1 MLNSLKKLTVLCV
14 EDNDGVRKRVVNT
27 LNFYFKRVVE
37 AKNGSRAF
45 EIYKASHVD
54 AIITDIE
61 MPNMGGIEFAK
72 KIRKENKEIPLIVL
86 SAYSKEEYLLK
97 LINIR
102 IDHFILK
109 PLNTHKLRIALEK
122 IFANTK
128 VITINEKLSI
138 NLNSMEIEYE
148 KNNIKI
154 TKRERNFLELLDK
167 NKNSITT
174 YQNIQDSVWQNDIM
188 SQTALKTFV
197 KVLRKKFPIEIIE
210 NISGVGYRFCN
221 YSYSL

>member
-1 MLNSLKKLTVLCV
+1 MLSRLKKLTILCV
-14 EDNDGVRKRVVNT
+14 EDNNGVRKRVVNT

-37 AKNGSRAF
+37 AKNGDEAF
-45 EIYKASHVD
+45 DAYKASHVD

-61 MPNMGGIEFAK
+61 MPNMGGIEFTK

-86 SAYSKEEYLLK
+86 SAYSKEEYLLE
-97 LINIR
+97 LINIK

-109 PLNTHKLRIALEK
+109 PLNAQKLQVALEK
-122 IFANTK
+122 IFANSK
-128 VITINEKLSI
+128 IITIDERLSI
-138 NLNSMEIEYE
+138 NLSSMEIEYE
-148 KNNIKI
+148 KKVIKI
-154 TKRERNFLELLDK
+154 TKKERDFLELLYK
-167 NKNSITT
+167 NKKLIST

-197 KVLRKKFPIEIIE
+197 KVLRKKFPIELIE

-221 YSYSL
+221 F

>member
-1 MLNSLKKLTVLCV
+1 MLNKLKELTILCV

-27 LNFYFKRVVE
+27 LNFYFKRVVG
-37 AKNGSRAF
+37 AKNGDEAF
-45 EIYKASHVD
+45 DVYKASHVD

-86 SAYSKEEYLLK
+86 SAYSKEEYLLE
-97 LINIR
+97 LINIK

-109 PLNTHKLRIALEK
+109 PLNAQKLQVALEK
-122 IFANTK
+122 IFVNSK
-128 VITINEKLSI
+128 VITINEILSI
-138 NLNSMEIEYE
+138 NLNSMEIEY
-148 KNNIKI
+148 KNNSIKI
-154 TKRERNFLELLDK
+154 TKKERDFLELLEK
-167 NKNSITT
+167 NKKQIST

-197 KVLRKKFPIEIIE
+197 KVLRKKFPMELIE

-221 YSYSL
+221 F

>member
-1 MLNSLKKLTVLCV
+1 MLNSLKKLTILCV

-37 AKNGSRAF
+37 AKNGSKAF
-45 EIYKASHVD
+45 EIYKTSHID

-72 KIRKENKEIPLIVL
+72 KIREENKEIPLIVL

-97 LINIR
+97 LINIK
-102 IDHFILK
+102 IDHFIIK
-109 PLNTHKLRIALEK
+109 PLNTQKLRIALEK
-122 IFANTK
+122 LFANTK
-128 VITINEKLSI
+128 VITIDEKLSI

-148 KNNIKI
+148 KNRIKI
-154 TKRERNFLELLDK
+154 TKRERDFLELMDK
-167 NKNSITT
+167 NKKSITT
-174 YQNIQDSVWQNDIM
+174 YQNIQDSVWKNDIM

-210 NISGVGYRFCN
+210 NISGVGYRFCR
-221 YSYSL
+221 

>member
-1 MLNSLKKLTVLCV
+1 MLSRLKKLTILCA

-37 AKNGSRAF
+37 AKNGDEAF
-45 EIYKASHVD
+45 DVYKASHLD

-86 SAYSKEEYLLK
+86 SAYSKEEYLLE
-97 LINIR
+97 LINIK

-109 PLNTHKLRIALEK
+109 PLNAQKLQVALEK
-122 IFANTK
+122 IFVNSK
-128 VITINEKLSI
+128 VITINDILSI
-138 NLNSMEIEYE
+138 NLSSMEIEYE
-148 KNNIKI
+148 KKVIKI
-154 TKRERNFLELLDK
+154 TKKERDFLELLHK
-167 NKNSITT
+167 NKKQIST

-188 SQTALKTFV
+188 SQAALKTFV
-197 KVLRKKFPIEIIE
+197 KVLRKKFPMELIE

-221 YSYSL
+221 F